1 MTAESV
7 VHEVERRCYR
17 SRLGGQRP
25 NACCRYLHGCKD
37 PSRTLSSS
45 VLLCKNVLHHMP
57 SNQSII
63 QILKEVTRISE
74 VAIVCEILDPMIKEG
89 RWGRIRHYYYRHYLP
104 EPEARFL
111 TSTGVDELVSSL
123 PRTTILERHNYRTIN
138 GVYACAIL
146 LGPQRVGR
154 P

>member
-1 MTAESV
+1 MQGPFA
-7 VHEVERRCYR
+7 
-17 SRLGGQRP
+17 
-25 NACCRYLHGCKD
+25 NAQFFGWAMQECPPPYAF
-37 PSRTLSSS
+37 
-45 VLLCKNVLHHMP
+45 
-57 SNQSII
+57 QSIYHSDP
-63 QILKEVTRISE
+63 EGGYTRISE
-74 VAIVCEILDPMIKEG
+74 VAIVCEILDPMIEED
-89 RWGRIRHYYYRHYLP
+89 RWGRIRHYYYRHHLP

-138 GVYACAIL
+138 GVYARAIL